1 MAAAYQPPSPDGK
14 PFIPDWIPPAPT
26 KTEQDWA
33 DLHTIELSRLDSDDP
48 KVVDELIDL
57 ARIAIKEDG
66 FLYLKDYGVS
76 LDQVSQTAI
85 WPISI
90 TYANLSMLADA
101 SILHRSI
108 PSRQHL

>member
-1 MAAAYQPPSPDGK
+1 MSAAYQPPSAEGK

-48 KVVDELIDL
+48 KVVEELVDL

-76 LDQVSQTAI
+76 LDQVSQIGIA
-85 WPISI
+85 PITI
-90 TYANLSMLADA
+90 KDANLSMLADA
-101 SILHRSI
+101 PILYRAIS
-108 PSRQHL
+108 SRQHL

>member
-14 PFIPDWIPPAPT
+14 LFIPDWIPPAPT

-48 KVVDELIDL
+48 KVVEELIDL

-85 WPISI
+85 SPISI